1 MKINK
6 VSLTNFGKH
15 KSRELPLQE
24 GLTVIRGGNEAG
36 KTTAVLGMFYCLF
49 GTSVLDFSL
58 EHYINNEGA
67 KSLKT
72 VVEFEAV
79 DGKNY
84 TCIRGNAGA
93 ELRCGDQVVCTNHA
107 PVTAKVEELLG
118 VPAGRADSTI
128 FAKQG
133 KVQGILALG
142 PTALSAYIE
151 ELAGFQEVDA
161 LVSTLSSKLETG
173 SVKSYESMI
182 EQKESQRA
190 ALPPLVDISGLQ
202 AGLEVEQANLDVLS
216 MSAHTLQIEIATQ
229 EKANQTAE
237 ARRQEVTRQI
247 QETTRVLETRRRLEV
262 EVASAVGLPE
272 KIAALELQMERARDW
287 MTYQGFTS
295 LPAYAGD
302 EWEGDVSD
310 LAHEIADVQARLTT
324 LNSQRATVA
333 ADIRNKEKERLTS
346 TVCPITKE
354 VCGQLSDAAVIKRN
368 NAEVDEALAALA
380 AADASYVAAAAEA
393 QGELHAL
400 QAVQQYQVGWERT
413 LLPFSSLVHVDKNV
427 VPWKATWAAPVP
439 VNVGIPAEDPQ
450 HLRTKAAA
458 AERAQAQLDVLPVV
472 ASDAVATLEQDLA
485 QCQTTNLD
493 SPRKEQQEVAAAETA
508 LRQQVSEIAEQIKV
522 AEQNNFHREQT
533 LKLLTGEIA
542 ALQES
547 IKTVQENNELLKAVR
562 AARLVVAELLWSKV
576 LGGTSR
582 YFSLMRGEES
592 VISRSAKGF
601 LVNRHPVVSG
611 STFDLLGLALRITLA
626 KLFSNCGILVL
637 DEAGAGMDLD
647 RSALMLGVLAAAG
660 FEQVLHITH
669 RDTDEAAGEHLL
681 VI

>member
-1 MKINK
+1 
-6 VSLTNFGKH
+6 
-15 KSRELPLQE
+15 
-24 GLTVIRGGNEAG
+24 
-36 KTTAVLGMFYCLF
+36 MFYCLF

-72 VVEFEAV
+72 TVEFEAV
-79 DGKNY
+79 DGKTY
-84 TCIRGNAGA
+84 TCVRGNTGA
-93 ELRCGDQVVCTNHA
+93 ELRRGDEVICTNHA

-133 KVQGILALG
+133 KVQGVLALG

-161 LVSTLSSKLETG
+161 LVSTLNSKLETG

-182 EQKESQRA
+182 EQKESQLA
-190 ALPPLVDISGLQ
+190 ALPPVVDISGLQ
-202 AGLEVEQANLDVLS
+202 VRLESEQVNLSALGVR
-216 MSAHTLQIEIATQ
+216 AHTLQAEIAAQ
-229 EKANQTAE
+229 EKANQTVE
-237 ARRQEVTRQI
+237 ARRQEINRQI
-247 QETTRVLETRRRLEV
+247 QETARALETRKRLEA

-272 KIAALELQMERARDW
+272 KIAALELQMEQARAW

-302 EWEGDVSD
+302 EWEGDVRD
-310 LAHEIADVQARLTT
+310 LAHEVADVQARLTT
-324 LNSQRATVA
+324 LNSQRATAA

-346 TVCPITKE
+346 TVCPITRE
-354 VCGQLSDAAVIKRN
+354 VCGQLSDPALIERT
-368 NAEVDEALAALA
+368 NAEVGEALAALA
-380 AADASYVAAAAEA
+380 VADAGFAAAATEA
-393 QGELHAL
+393 QGELRIL
-400 QAVQQYQVGWERT
+400 QAIQQYQTGWERT
-413 LLPFSSLVHVDKNV
+413 LLPFTSLVSVDENV
-427 VPWKATWAAPVP
+427 VPWKATWATAVP
-439 VNVGIPAEDPQ
+439 VNAGIPAEDPQ
-450 HLRTKAAA
+450 HLQTKVAA

-472 ASDAVATLEQDLA
+472 ATTAAVALAQELE
-485 QCQTTNLD
+485 QCQTINLEAA
-493 SPRKEQQEVAAAETA
+493 RKEQQEVMTAEFT
-508 LRQQVSEIAEQIKV
+508 LRRQVDEIAEQIKV

-533 LKLLTGEIA
+533 LKLLTGEIT

-547 IKTVQENNELLKAVR
+547 IKTVQENNDLLKAVR

-576 LGGTSR
+576 LGATSR

-592 VISRSAKGF
+592 IIKRSPKGF
-601 LVNRHPVVSG
+601 LINLHPVVSG

-626 KLFSNCGILVL
+626 KLFSQCGILVL